1 MNKKTNLM
9 EVINSRFAED
19 IKKNLQKSGR
29 EFYNYIIVGNGLKI
43 QVDRLV
49 NEMADNKE
57 LPEFYMIEYNKN
69 PQMLDILADV
79 YKNFLIERMN
89 EMEGE
94 IEIIN

>member
-1 MNKKTNLM
+1 MNKKTNFM
-9 EVINSRFAED
+9 EVINNRFEAD

-57 LPEFYMIEYNKN
+57 LPEFYMIEYNNN
-69 PQMLDILADV
+69 PIMLDVLADV
-79 YKNFLIERMN
+79 YRNFLIMKMN